1 MRIQN
6 EILERQRLADEKDE
20 NDRVAKE
27 KRRMNLE
34 LKWNERVQK
43 RQQSIGEMIERTKQI
58 KSVKQWR
65 QVDYQYANINKSE
78 EEQSKE
84 RNYDHREI

>member
-6 EILERQRLADEKDE
+6 EILERQRLADEKEE
-20 NDRVAKE
+20 NDRLAKE

-65 QVDYQYANINKSE
+65 QVDYQYANIHKSE
-78 EEQSKE
+78 EDE
-84 RNYDHREI
+84 

>member
-78 EEQSKE
+78 DEQSKE